1 MTVVFRLLCL
11 CVFLFVA
18 LKANGDETLE
28 PWHPE
33 FARAHFEKAGT
44 EPRSSSTQRIG
55 SNADFDIRYAC
66 AQALT
71 QKDNDRIPQ
80 YCDPQ
85 FGLAPIN
92 AGQGRSASE
101 VTEVNSAWGGG
112 SGSTATSANT
122 TTSGGTTSGSTAS
135 SSSDCVVT
143 TWNTCSDSTS
153 GTTSGSGSTSGG
165 TDSGGSNCGGFSLYT
180 QSDVDAFPTYCEYI
194 NGDLG
199 IFDNYLWGS
208 GSLSDPITDLT
219 PLSGIREI
227 SGNLYIFSN
236 RELRAIDPLGGLNT
250 VNGLIEIYDN
260 PKLIDLQG
268 LQGLAFVGGGL
279 SVWQNALLD
288 SLVGLQNL
296 TGLGEG
302 AVLYLWDNPNLT
314 DIDHFDGLKTSG
326 HHDPRVVSIYG
337 NDSLSSLNG
346 LEWIGRIDQALVIQY
361 NPRLS
366 DVEALARTTSV
377 GESRYHNDET
387 YFAVTDNKLLTK
399 CAGLANALGWPEVYW
414 GLSTD
419 SSTVRIENNGAST
432 SCSSA
437 TGILS
442 SVSGPSTPTL
452 NNYKAE
458 NGRLSWDFTDSSSDA
473 LYPVLNYFPRCSTKS
488 AASDTAKTQL
498 PDYQPVSRSLS
509 LSPQGLPPEPFTDLS
524 WGLNSV
530 TVELDVSHDFPE
542 QLIIDLTFPSGQSV
556 NLRNLEGDGSADIV
570 AQYSRD
576 LSTDD
581 SIQAWYNAQ
590 LASLDGAFQLSLL
603 DNVGP
608 ISGIIRQGTLNR
620 WGITAYQSVY
630 TPSIFTTNSYVE
642 FDQLVNGNRYDCE
655 VYPYTYLGLLE
666 STGLKFSLT
675 QQLVPP
681 AAPAV
686 AETRPDIDSARVVVS
701 PAYPEGEEVSRYQ
714 VTCKGDDQ
722 GDTVVAESADASV
735 NIEGLEGGSTYTCA
749 AKTYNASGYSA
760 ASSSFVL
767 EPEALQTGLPIW
779 LLYEAMKN
787 NQTR

>member
-1 MTVVFRLLCL
+1 MTVLFRLLCL
-11 CVFLFVA
+11 GVFLFVA
-18 LKANGDETLE
+18 LKANSDETLE

-44 EPRSSSTQRIG
+44 EPRSSSTQRTG

-71 QKDNDRIPQ
+71 QKDDDSIRQ

-85 FGLAPIN
+85 SRLAPII

-101 VTEVNSAWGGG
+101 VTEANSTWGGG
-112 SGSTATSANT
+112 SGSTTTSTNT
-122 TTSGGTTSGSTAS
+122 TTSGGTTSGSASS

-153 GTTSGSGSTSGG
+153 GTTSGGGSTSGG
-165 TDSGGSNCGGFSLYT
+165 TTSGGSSCGGRSLYT
-180 QSDVDAFPTYCEYI
+180 QSDVDAFPPYCEYI

-199 IFDNYLWGS
+199 IFDDYLWGS
-208 GSLSDPITDLT
+208 GSFSDPITDLT

-227 SGNLYIFSN
+227 SGNLYVYSN
-236 RELRAIDPLGGLNT
+236 RELRSIDPLGSLNT
-250 VNGLIEIYDN
+250 VNGLIEIHDN

-268 LQGLAFVGGGL
+268 LQGVSFVGGL
-279 SVWQNALLD
+279 SIWRNALLD
-288 SLVGLQNL
+288 SLVGLQNV
-296 TGLGEG
+296 TRLGEG
-302 AVLYLWDNPNLT
+302 ALVYLWENPKLA

-326 HHDPRVVSIYG
+326 YHDPRVVSIYG
-337 NDSLSSLNG
+337 NDALSSLNG
-346 LEWIGRIDQALVIQY
+346 LEWIDRIDQALVIQY

-366 DVEALARTTSV
+366 DVGALARTTSV
-377 GESRYHNDET
+377 GASWYHNDET
-387 YFAVTDNKLLTK
+387 YFAVTDNKLLTN
-399 CAGLANALGWPEVYW
+399 CAGLANALGWPEIYW

-419 SSTVRIENNGAST
+419 SSTVWVENNGASS

-452 NNYKAE
+452 NNYEAE
-458 NGRLSWDFTDSSSDA
+458 NGRLSWDFTDSTSDA
-473 LYPVLNYFPRCSTKS
+473 LYPVLSYLPSCSTKS
-488 AASDTAKTQL
+488 AASDTAQTKL
-498 PDYQPVSRSLS
+498 PDYQLVSRSLS
-509 LSPQGLPPEPFTDLS
+509 LSPQGLPPEQFTDLS

-556 NLRNLEGDGSADIV
+556 NLRNLEGNGSADIV

-576 LSTDD
+576 LSTSN
-581 SIQAWYNAQ
+581 SIQAWYNAE
-590 LASLDGAFQLSLL
+590 LASLDGAFKLSLL

-608 ISGIIRQGTLNR
+608 ISGIIREGTLNR
-620 WGITAYQSVY
+620 WDITAYQSIY
-630 TPSIFTTNSYVE
+630 TPSVFTTNSYVE
-642 FDQLVNGNRYDCE
+642 FDQLVNGNRYDCA

-666 STGLKFSLT
+666 STGLKFSFT

-681 AAPAV
+681 AAPAI

-701 PAYPEGEEVSRYQ
+701 PYYPEGEEVSKYQ
-714 VTCKGDDQ
+714 VTCKGDNR
-722 GDTVVAESADASV
+722 GDTVVTESTDKSV
-735 NIEGLEGGSTYTCA
+735 NIDGLEGGSTYTCTA
-749 AKTYNASGYSA
+749 RTYNASGYGA
-760 ASSSFVL
+760 ASTPFML
-767 EPEALQTGLPIW
+767 EPEALQAGLPIW
-779 LLYEAMKN
+779 LLYEAIKN
-787 NQTR
+787 K